1 MNRETKRAMA
11 KQQRTATDQA
21 DRGRQLRRQQVAR
34 QQQAAS
40 TKTQPTERKRFRGFR
55 RIVDYLRDVAAELR
69 KVNWPDRRTVAGYT
83 VVVLVAVSILTALIF
98 GFDYLFGQAVV
109 AVFT

>member
-11 KQQRTATDQA
+11 RQQRTTDQG
-21 DRGRQLRRQQVAR
+21 GRVAQLRRQQATR
-34 QQQAAS
+34 QQLAGVKAP
-40 TKTQPTERKRFRGFR
+40 PTERKRFRTLR
-55 RIVDYLRDVAAELR
+55 RLAGYLSDVSAELR

-83 VVVLVAVSILTALIF
+83 VVVLVAVSILTSLIF